1 MWNLVLTLRAFWG
14 VCMSLFGITRP
25 IICEQ
30 IRGPWGHS
38 LCFISIQW
46 RGHFAFRAWM
56 PPWDGLSLI
65 SAGGVWCRIKTQH
78 ILSSATSSRSS
89 LDFPLSHYLFIL
101 IALTL
106 AAFKSLMILMWL
118 VFSTKEC
125 VRICW
130 VWGKKHSAIGLYN
143 TVDFLKPSKTKYSE
157 WIYKGSFYGIR
168 FMPLQQACNMVL
180 TKGEPPKGTWF
191 QLKGN
196 TPHTPGMQG
205 S

>member
-1 MWNLVLTLRAFWG
+1 MNYTLFLWWFLWCVYIQRTITQPFLMWNLVLNLRVFWG
-14 VCMSLFGITRP
+14 VCTSLCGTTRP

-65 SAGGVWCRIKTQH
+65 SAGGVWCRIKTPH

-101 IALTL
+101 IAPTL

-118 VFSTKEC
+118 VCPTKEC
-125 VRICW
+125 VIICW
-130 VWGKKHSAIGLYN
+130 VWGEKHSAKRSYN
-143 TVDFLKPSKTKYSE
+143 
-157 WIYKGSFYGIR
+157 R
-168 FMPLQQACNMVL
+168 FCE
-180 TKGEPPKGTWF
+180 T
-191 QLKGN
+191 
-196 TPHTPGMQG
+196 
-205 S
+205 